1 MFVIVCGFFF
11 GWKRLCAGFIM
22 LNYICIVVEDPIIK
36 KGAVNLLTCLA
47 TPHLCACR
55 KPRLG
60 ISNAIHIA
68 YIQLLEMGGGSSFC

>member
-1 MFVIVCGFFF
+1 
-11 GWKRLCAGFIM
+11 M
-22 LNYICIVVEDPIIK
+22 LDYICIVVEDPIIK

-47 TPHLCACR
+47 TPHLCACL

-68 YIQLLEMGGGSSFC
+68 CIQLLEMGGGSSFC